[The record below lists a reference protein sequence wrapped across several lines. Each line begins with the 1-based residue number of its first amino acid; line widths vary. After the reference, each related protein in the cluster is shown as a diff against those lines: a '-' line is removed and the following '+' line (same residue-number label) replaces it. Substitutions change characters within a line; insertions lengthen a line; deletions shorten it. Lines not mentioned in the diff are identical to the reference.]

1 MKEKSEKEL
10 KAKKVK
16 ESKKD
21 KSIKTEKQDKK
32 MKKDKKEK
40 GTSKVTQ
47 TIKRKW
53 LIDGTKTT
61 ILVLLIL
68 AIFFG
73 ISFAMQKL
81 DLTPIDLSADKL
93 YTLTDESK
101 EKVKDISKDVN
112 LYFVGYSEDDTTL
125 DLAKQYTKEN
135 EKIKVETV
143 TADDRPD
150 LAQKYGFQSG
160 DQAIIVEC
168 GDKYKVLSYND
179 LLTYDSTTYETINI
193 AEEKLTS
200 SIEKVV
206 TDKVPKVYFLEG
218 YGDFSLTTNMNYLS
232 MYMQNEI
239 TEADTLNILTTG
251 KVPDD
256 CDTLII
262 TTPTKDFD
270 DVATNAITEYINN
283 GGNILWFNSAV
294 AEETNLPNVNK
305 ILAMYGVNPF
315 ELGVIYETDT
325 SRMIAQSPNIII
337 PEPQYSKITEDLYSD
352 GIILVNA
359 TKINI
364 NEDELENLN
373 VTKTDILK
381 TSSESYFRTNIQ
393 STSSEPLEGEEQNSF
408 LVGAELE
415 KTITE
420 ANEETGESAKT
431 SKLIIYGENYFIT
444 DYTFSQNSQYPIIQL
459 AYNNKDVALN
469 SIAELVEREE
479 DISARKSTGTVR
491 YTATEQENRIILA
504 IIFGVPVIIIIA
516 GIIVWIVRQ
525 RKGTKGP
532 KEPKEKKEK
541 KTKK

>member
-1 MKEKSEKEL
+1 
-10 KAKKVK
+10 
-16 ESKKD
+16 
-21 KSIKTEKQDKK
+21 
-32 MKKDKKEK
+32 
-40 GTSKVTQ
+40 
-47 TIKRKW
+47 
-53 LIDGTKTT
+53 
-61 ILVLLIL
+61 
-68 AIFFG
+68 
-73 ISFAMQKL
+73 
-81 DLTPIDLSADKL
+81 
-93 YTLTDESK
+93 
-101 EKVKDISKDVN
+101 
-112 LYFVGYSEDDTTL
+112 
-125 DLAKQYTKEN
+125 
-135 EKIKVETV
+135 
-143 TADDRPD
+143 
-150 LAQKYGFQSG
+150 
-160 DQAIIVEC
+160 
-168 GDKYKVLSYND
+168 
-179 LLTYDSTTYETINI
+179 
-193 AEEKLTS
+193 
-200 SIEKVV
+200 
-206 TDKVPKVYFLEG
+206 
-218 YGDFSLTTNMNYLS
+218 MNYLS

-239 TEADTLNILTTG
+239 TEAETLNILTTG

-359 TKINI
+359 TKVNI

-381 TSSESYFRTNIQ
+381 TSSESYFRTDVT
-393 STSSEPLEGEEQNSF
+393 STSYEPLEGEEQGEF

-491 YTATEQENRIILA
+491 YTATEQENRVILA